1 MVSCNYTVVY
11 LPQNSIEN
19 WNNVFLLGSIMYIVP
34 AIVFMF
40 FGSGEVQPWNEPD
53 WSVATDNGA
62 NVEAKLP
69 EKKTP
74 TATMTPT
81 TTVKTTAEKTS
92 VTRL

>member
-1 MVSCNYTVVY
+1 
-11 LPQNSIEN
+11 
-19 WNNVFLLGSIMYIVP
+19 MYIVP

-53 WSVATDNGA
+53 WGLAKEDGA

-74 TATMTPT
+74 TDTT
-81 TTVKTTAEKTS
+81 TTVKTATEKTS
-92 VTRL
+92 ITRL